1 MTGDRERSVSRT
13 FVTLADTL
21 VHEFDVIDFLHLLV
35 VRCVELLDA
44 ATAGI
49 MLADGRGGLQVLAA
63 SAERTRL
70 LELFE
75 LQNAEG
81 PCLECYRDGRQI
93 SSGDLGHAT
102 GRWPV
107 FAPEAVSA
115 GFRAVHAFPLRLRR
129 EVIGALNV
137 FRTEPSA
144 LEPADIDLAQALADV
159 ATIGLLHERA
169 MRASL
174 AESGQ
179 LQTALNSRIVLEQAK
194 GVVTEAAGVEM
205 DEAFDLLRSYARN
218 HNRRLTDIAQD
229 VIRRRLAAGDLLA
242 AARPRAGSH

>member
-1 MTGDRERSVSRT
+1 MDGDRERSVSQT

-35 VRCVELLDA
+35 VRCVELVDA

-81 PCLECYRDGRQI
+81 PCLECYRDGGQV
-93 SSGDLGHAT
+93 SSGNLEHAL
-102 GRWPV
+102 GRWPT
-107 FAPEAVSA
+107 FAPEAVAA
-115 GFRAVHAFPLRLRR
+115 GFRAVHAFPLRLRGQ
-129 EVIGALNV
+129 VIGALNV
-137 FRTEPSA
+137 FRTEPGA

-169 MRASL
+169 MRESR
-174 AESGQ
+174 AESSH

-194 GVVTEAAGVEM
+194 GVVHEAAGVEM
-205 DEAFDLLRSYARN
+205 DEAFHLLRNYARN
-218 HNRRLTDIAQD
+218 HNRRLTDVAQD
-229 VIRRRLAAGDLLA
+229 VIRRKLFQHDLLT
-242 AARPRAGSH
+242 AARPSADR